1 MRKRLSRAILATAL
15 AAALA
20 AALLTPAAAP
30 AGPGPAAEGRVWIGT
45 AVGLLYGTPDS
56 DDLLLGFAC
65 FEEGDGP
72 VLAVALAHEPVFL
85 ADGEAATLE
94 LRSAGGA
101 LALAGEG
108 MRLLLDDLFL
118 IEARLVEP
126 EARREAG
133 AALAALLTAGG
144 TLSVLVEDGEVE
156 LPLDGLAAALEEA
169 PGPAAV
175 FAGCG

>member
-1 MRKRLSRAILATAL
+1 MRKQLSRAILA
-15 AAALA
+15 AALT
-20 AALLTPAAAP
+20 AALLALTPAR
-30 AGPGPAAEGRVWIGT
+30 PGPAAAAEGRVWIGT

-56 DDLLLGFAC
+56 DDLLLGVAC

-94 LRSAGGA
+94 MHSAGGA
-101 LALAGEG
+101 LALPGEG

-118 IEARLVEP
+118 IEARVVEP
-126 EARREAG
+126 EARRETG

-144 TLSVLVEDGEVE
+144 TLSVLVEDGEVA